1 MKTRNDCFAELRK
14 LFVDANPAHI
24 SQIERE
30 ADHEAAALGLERNQ
44 FISEQINLAFGRYLN
59 TLPGDTTVSVIEM
72 MTTDEHTRKA
82 LLREYYQEIAE
93 SLGMSAEDFL
103 RENRIT
109 L

>member
-14 LFVDANPAHI
+14 LFVDANPAQI

-30 ADHEAAALGLERNQ
+30 ADHEAVALGMERNQ
-44 FISEQINLAFGRYLN
+44 FISEQINLAYGRYLN

-72 MTTDEHTRKA
+72 MAPDEHTKKA
-82 LLREYYQEIAE
+82 LLTEYYQEVAE
-93 SLGMSAEDFL
+93 SLGLSVEDFL